1 MDKTVLLVPLIN
13 LVTSL
18 NSTEVKIKKDF
29 SSGFCLAQNI
39 SKVVQ
44 YISYLVIQTHVFVF
58 QKNSGS
64 VGLVGF
70 KGQGAL
76 LNW

>member
-1 MDKTVLLVPLIN
+1 MK
-13 LVTSL
+13 
-18 NSTEVKIKKDF
+18 EDF
-29 SSGFCLAQNI
+29 SSIFCLAQNI
-39 SKVVQ
+39 SEVMQ
-44 YISYLVIQTHVFVF
+44 YISYLVIQNHVFAF
-58 QKNSGS
+58 QKNSDS